1 MIVYKS
7 EAEIETMRKSCRLA
21 ASVLDFIAPHV
32 QPGIAT
38 IELDRLC
45 HDYIVANGA
54 TPSPLNYK
62 GYPKSIC
69 ASVNAVVCHGIPDGY
84 VLREGDIVNLDITT
98 YLDGFH
104 GDTSKTFLVGK
115 VSRAAR
121 ELVAAAEESL
131 WLGIYA
137 VKPGGHTGDIG
148 HAIQKF
154 VESKGYSVVREYC
167 GHGIGRGFHEDPPIV
182 HFGRKGTGAL
192 IKPGMVFTVE
202 PMVNAGSWEV
212 VLKPDNWTVL
222 TEDGKLSAQFE
233 HTLAVYPD
241 RVEVLTL
248 SSQADRDPVVWRA

>member
-38 IELDRLC
+38 LELDRLC
-45 HDYIVANGA
+45 HEYIIANGA

-121 ELVAAAEESL
+121 ELVAAAEEAL

-233 HTLAVYPD
+233 HTLAVYTD